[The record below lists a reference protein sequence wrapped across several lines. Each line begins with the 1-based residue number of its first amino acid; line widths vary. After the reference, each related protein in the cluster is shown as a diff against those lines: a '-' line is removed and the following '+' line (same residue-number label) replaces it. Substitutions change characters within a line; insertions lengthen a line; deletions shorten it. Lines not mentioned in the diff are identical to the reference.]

1 MSQIHEATEANFE
14 TEVIGSEQPVLVDF
28 TATWCG
34 PCKKLTPIVE
44 EFANDYSGRVKVFK
58 VDVDK
63 APSVAAKF
71 GVMSVPTLILFQGGA
86 IKDQVVGV
94 LSKRALSDRV
104 DKAL

>member
-14 TEVIGSEQPVLVDF
+14 TDVIGSEQPVLVDF